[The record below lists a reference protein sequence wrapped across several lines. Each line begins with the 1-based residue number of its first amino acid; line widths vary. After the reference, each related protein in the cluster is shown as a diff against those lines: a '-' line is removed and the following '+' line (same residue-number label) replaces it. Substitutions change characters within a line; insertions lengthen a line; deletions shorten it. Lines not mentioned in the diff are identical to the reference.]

1 MLHERYMYCVCDLP
15 VYVQALLM
23 CVQALLM
30 CVQDLLMSEVC
41 VCVICRKFSLT
52 VQNTVFVQ
60 VSLCIRFIGA

>member
-1 MLHERYMYCVCDLP
+1 MLHEKYMYCVCDLP
-15 VYVQALLM
+15 VY
-23 CVQALLM
+23 VQALLM